1 SSLTRHAGSCIAVG
15 APRITPAGPRGCLAS
30 WGIALCGPVA
40 TAPGD
45 VTFPVPCDTQTSRE
59 PTRSA
64 RQEGTRVNDTTSGAD
79 LAAKKLPELQAIA
92 VERGIKGARRL
103 RKSELIEAIR
113 GGGTPPAAAAPA
125 AAPAQ
130 DAPSAPAAQDD
141 AASGGRSEQSRSRS
155 RSRAGSAAASDEPA
169 PDLGIELPDG
179 RGDRS
184 GR

>member
-1 SSLTRHAGSCIAVG
+1 
-15 APRITPAGPRGCLAS
+15 
-30 WGIALCGPVA
+30 
-40 TAPGD
+40 PGD

-113 GGGTPPAAAAPA
+113 GGGTPSAAAADAPAAAA
-125 AAPAQ
+125 
-130 DAPSAPAAQDD
+130 DAPSAPVEEAPSASRAQDD
-141 AASGGRSEQSRSRS
+141 AASADRPERSRSRS
-155 RSRAGSAAASDEPA
+155 RSRVASGGAGDDAA

-179 RGDRS
+179 RG
-184 GR
+184 GRAQGGRDGDSA